1 MRRERLIL
9 TLTLA
14 IHLNISAG
22 EHTDI
27 HDNTC
32 KNEDFNILFPFS
44 FLCSVLRNLLLFV
57 LNQSSEQGCW
67 FSMTRSV
74 RCLFLLAR
82 DLLADSLLHTGAH
95 QSVKELNSKF
105 KILQVVH
112 IPAAVW

>member
-1 MRRERLIL
+1 MLE
-9 TLTLA
+9 
-14 IHLNISAG
+14 NIRIYS
-22 EHTDI
+22 
-27 HDNTC
+27 

-57 LNQSSEQGCW
+57 LNQSSEQGYW
-67 FSMTRSV
+67 FSMPRSV

-112 IPAAVW
+112 IPAGNYSFVPSLHQY